1 MKQGE
6 NLNSKFEQIR
16 KIINEKSFSQ
26 AAVIYSI
33 SNTSNNGG
41 ELGWIKET
49 AIENRIRQ
57 VLSNT
62 VVGEFTEP
70 LKIPSGFLIL
80 KKNEERIVAKNI
92 DIEKETKQIVN
103 EIKNYQL
110 NQFSNIYFN
119 KIKKNISINE
129 L

>member
-1 MKQGE
+1 M
-6 NLNSKFEQIR
+6 NLLKK
-16 KIINEKSFSQ
+16 KIKEKNFSQ

-62 VVGEFTEP
+62 VVGEFTKP

-119 KIKKNISINE
+119 KLKKNISINE